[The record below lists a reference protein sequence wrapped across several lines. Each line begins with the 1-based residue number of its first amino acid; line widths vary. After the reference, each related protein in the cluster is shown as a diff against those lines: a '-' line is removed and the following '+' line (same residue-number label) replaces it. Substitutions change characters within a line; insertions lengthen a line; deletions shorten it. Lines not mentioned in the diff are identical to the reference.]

1 MTVVSEV
8 VEFRHDLFFDGA
20 VQIGWFENDIARRDK
35 AASNFVFHGPEYH
48 GVAANDISEAQGYRL
63 TDTVSFTGS
72 IVDTFDVETN
82 QEHPISLAI
91 AGYGTGKS
99 HLALTLATVL
109 SDPKSAVSEKILE
122 NLKLADPVVGSQIA
136 LKVKELSSP
145 ILVIPI
151 NGMGNFDLASELSR
165 QALHRLNHHDLDTSA
180 INDLWPRFKLACN
193 FVERNFSLREKEFV
207 GHFGGEIHKEEL
219 LNRLLDHDDL
229 AYQHVNEIFEQA
241 NGNPLRAVGEESPT
255 QLIETLCDEYCGP
268 GKPFQSMLILFDE
281 FGRFLEFAAERPH
294 IAGDAAL
301 QQIYEGVQNNS
312 NKCSLLCLNQY
323 ELKVYLSRISR
334 DSQAT
339 IQRYITRY
347 DSAKKYY
354 LSSNLE
360 TLFAHLIKKNDKKF
374 LSNYLDSSDVNS
386 SNILQKIQSWFPTAT
401 KQSVWSDNK
410 LFQQVIVQGCWP
422 LHPLATW
429 FLCRSSDFLQQRS
442 AISFVADAFDSEKD
456 HLLENDGSF
465 WAISATTLCDS
476 PLIKEL
482 VSVEEHGQGGAIAQ
496 SYEAVTQKYQHD
508 LLTNDRHILLA
519 VLIAAK
525 LGLKVNDQEE
535 AHEAFSA
542 LSNIDVDDVQN
553 IVNELVSEYGVLEWN
568 ERFLRYEIIGDAV
581 PRSTFLTFL
590 RKRTQDISAEEA
602 EEIFSAQGKAWAE
615 LPDIDPQFAAQ
626 NDISTSE
633 WNYFTSCTHIDG
645 LPIII
650 DNAITDWQNAVRPD
664 ENRGQLIYCYVRGDE
679 KIDAVS
685 AKVQKTLNSR
695 LKSKGSDQAPILIV
709 LFHDEENTIRKILT
723 EYSVLSG
730 SLPAEAKQKFSHFIE
745 DHKSKLIEELKL
757 SCEKLTLNRQYLC
770 GKTFTIEKKRLS
782 IVCRELFQ
790 QAYPDILAF
799 PFDGFSTARGNAAKD
814 CRLITTE
821 LLNGNLN
828 HDWISTQAPNTLN
841 RAKRLL
847 KSWDVMGG
855 DGQIDLYP
863 RHTKF
868 NELISSIEDQLK
880 NEKLLNV
887 GQLFEKLI
895 APPYGFNIASA
906 GLIFGVFLAPRQDI
920 AVLNVDEQNI
930 SSGAWISKAFS
941 GNFLKFKQLQ
951 KTTIRYVSDS
961 ETGEWQQLLGR
972 WDNETTHSGNLS
984 YWENAQQ
991 LKERVS
997 LPPGVL
1003 FERYTRLEEQS
1014 HISIKALQELENFY
1028 EKEAKFFEKFYK
1040 WKDAGNLS
1048 RVAKDLKQ
1056 RLKTMEGQQEL
1067 WVNEQLAPIQSLY
1080 GQVREAAIQYFDEWL
1095 PGQSCISFQKV
1106 PDFRRRMKEQICS
1119 NFRVIDLDGYAN
1131 KVETYALKILSQ
1143 IEDRQKV
1150 KYIVD
1155 QARAYLNS
1163 HQNRIS
1169 SQSRVVELRQW
1180 MHDAMELVAPLM
1192 EARRQVDVPE
1202 IGTVL
1207 QQIDTFQKDCKKQ
1220 IKNHEIRF
1228 GALWNVSLASLDGIR
1243 DSQREVGQLLTIFV
1257 EDKPENIDE
1266 LRAMQIQL
1274 RQFEEDYLSWDDL
1287 TVSNNVLARKVEIR
1301 IHALLEEQDD
1311 EEELPWDAEEV
1322 CNDILT
1328 HLLDERGLSAIR
1340 WLDGVGIEAKQIKYL
1355 NARNCHLYMEK
1366 ISNPPAYLN
1375 PEQTKGIS
1383 QLRNLLTQRL
1393 SELQLDGVL
1402 EMFRNLPKVLQKEFV
1417 EIIIS
1422 CKSK

>member
-1 MTVVSEV
+1 MTTVSEV
-8 VEFRHDLFFDGA
+8 VEFRRDLFFDGA
-20 VQIGWFENDIARRDK
+20 VQISWFENDLARRDK

-48 GVAANDISEAQGYRL
+48 GVTANDISESREYNL
-63 TDTVSFTGS
+63 TDTVSFAGS

-136 LKVKELSSP
+136 LKVKELSAP

-165 QALHRLNHHDLDTSA
+165 QALHRLNHHNLDTAA
-180 INDLWPRFKLACN
+180 IDDLWPRFKLACN
-193 FVERNFSLREKEFV
+193 FVERNFELREKEFV
-207 GHFGGEIHKEEL
+207 EHFGNEIHKEEL
-219 LNRLLDHDDL
+219 LNRLLDHDDF
-229 AYQHVNEIFEQA
+229 AYQHVNGIFEQA
-241 NGNPLRAVGEESPT
+241 NGNPLRSVGDESPT
-255 QLIETLCDEYCGP
+255 QLIETLCDEYCGS
-268 GKPFQSMLILFDE
+268 GKPFHSMLILFDE

-301 QQIYEGVQNNS
+301 QQIHAGVHNRS

-360 TLFAHLIKKNDKKF
+360 TLFAHLIKKNDKEF
-374 LSNYLDSSDVNS
+374 LSNYLDSVGVNT
-386 SNILQKIQSWFPTAT
+386 SNVLQKIQSWFPTAT
-401 KQSVWSDNK
+401 KQSVWSDTK

-456 HLLENDGSF
+456 HLLENDGTF
-465 WAISATTLCDS
+465 WAISATALCDS

-508 LLTNDRHILLA
+508 LSTNDRHILLA

-542 LSNIDVDDVQN
+542 LSNIDIDDVQN
-553 IVNELVSEYGVLEWN
+553 IINELVSEYGVLEWN

-590 RKRTQDISAEEA
+590 RKQIQDITAEEA
-602 EEIFSAQGKAWAE
+602 EEIFSAQCKAWAE
-615 LPDIDPQFAAQ
+615 LPDIDPQFAAR

-633 WNYFTSCTHIDG
+633 WNYFTSCTHVDG

-650 DNAITDWQNAVRPD
+650 DNAITDWQNATKPD

-679 KIDAVS
+679 KINTVS
-685 AKVQKTLNSR
+685 TKLQKTLNAQ
-695 LKSKGSDQAPILIV
+695 LKAKGTDQAPILIV
-709 LFHDEENTIRKILT
+709 LFHDEENTLRKILT

-730 SLPAEAKQKFSHFIE
+730 SLPAEAKQKFAHFIE

-757 SCEKLTLNRQYLC
+757 SCEKLTLARQYIC
-770 GKTFTIEKKRLS
+770 SKIFQVEKKRLRTICCDVFS
-782 IVCRELFQ
+782 
-790 QAYPDILAF
+790 QAYPEILSF
-799 PFDGFSTARGNAAKD
+799 PFDGFSTTRGNAAKD

-828 HDWISTQAPNTLN
+828 HDWITTQAPKTQN
-841 RAKRLL
+841 RVTRLL
-847 KSWDVMGG
+847 RSWDVMGG

-868 NELISSIEDQLK
+868 NKLISSIEDQLK

-887 GQLFEKLI
+887 GQLFERLV

-920 AVLNVDEQNI
+920 AVLTVDEQDI
-930 SSGAWISKAFS
+930 SPGAWISKVFS
-941 GNFLKFKQLQ
+941 GNFLRFKQLH
-951 KTTIRYVSDS
+951 KTTVRYVSDS

-972 WDNETTHSGNLS
+972 WDIETTHSGTLS
-984 YWENAQQ
+984 YWQNAQQ

-997 LPPGVL
+997 LPPGAL
-1003 FERYTRLEEQS
+1003 FERYTRLEERS
-1014 HISIKALQELENFY
+1014 HGSIQALRELENFY
-1028 EKEAKFFEKFYK
+1028 EKEARYFEKSYQK
-1040 WKDAGNLS
+1040 KDAGNIS
-1048 RVAKDLKQ
+1048 RIAKELNQ
-1056 RLKTMEGQQEL
+1056 RLKSMENQSEL
-1067 WVNEQLAPIQSLY
+1067 WVEDQIAPIASLY
-1080 GQVREAAIQYFDEWL
+1080 GQTREAVIQNFDEWL
-1095 PGQSCISFQKV
+1095 PGQSCISFQRM
-1106 PDFRRRMKEQICS
+1106 PDFRRRMIDQIGG
-1119 NFRVIDLDGYAN
+1119 NLKAIDLSEYAR
-1131 KVETYALKILSQ
+1131 KVEKYALRILSQ
-1143 IEDRQKV
+1143 IEERQRV
-1150 KYIVD
+1150 KYIVEEA
-1155 QARAYLNS
+1155 QAYLNS
-1163 HQNRIS
+1163 HQNRIT
-1169 SQSRVVELRQW
+1169 SQSRVIELRLW
-1180 MHDAMELVAPLM
+1180 MNG
-1192 EARRQVDVPE
+1192 ARDLITLLQTAGTQVDAPE
-1202 IGTVL
+1202 IATVL
-1207 QQIDTFQKDCKKQ
+1207 QHVDVFLKACKKQ
-1220 IKNHEIRF
+1220 IKNHEARF
-1228 GALWNVSLASLDGIR
+1228 EEMWNVSIESLDTIR
-1243 DSQREVGQLLTIFV
+1243 DAKQEVGQLLTIFA
-1257 EDKPENIDE
+1257 EDNPANIDE
-1266 LRAMQIQL
+1266 LRAMQLQL

-1287 TVSNNVLARKVEIR
+1287 TVSNDTLAKNVEIR
-1301 IHALLEEQDD
+1301 IHALLEKQDD
-1311 EEELPWDAEEV
+1311 EEELPWEAEEV
-1322 CNDILT
+1322 YNDILT
-1328 HLLDERGLSAIR
+1328 HLLDERGRSANR
-1340 WLDGVGIEAKQIKYL
+1340 WLDGVGIETKQIKDL
-1355 NARNCHLYMEK
+1355 NARNCHLHMEK
-1366 ISNPPAYLN
+1366 ITNPPAYLN
-1375 PEQTKGIS
+1375 PEQTEDIN
-1383 QLRNLLTQRL
+1383 QLRKLLTQRL

-1402 EMFRNLPKVLQKEFV
+1402 EMFRNLPEALQKEFV
-1417 EIIIS
+1417 EIIVS
-1422 CKSK
+1422 HKSE